1 MLNYPA
7 TKCARIRF
15 NTKLCGIFSS
25 LKLNKSFSIFY
36 LKTKQRVTPRETN
49 KLNQELYLFHRACL
63 VKSFDV
69 REAKKSDYTKVERL
83 INNLGSKESILRDL
97 TIYLKSRK
105 DPNGVDIQV
114 YVAEILG
121 RIVGVAVIRQEEDI
135 EFLRSTY
142 NIEDFIL
149 YTQHRREEHGHVNHF
164 ALMPIFSFLTK
175 YFIREILRKSN
186 KTSLYYPI
194 YPEYANIDIAE
205 K

>member
-1 MLNYPA
+1 
-7 TKCARIRF
+7 
-15 NTKLCGIFSS
+15 
-25 LKLNKSFSIFY
+25 
-36 LKTKQRVTPRETN
+36 
-49 KLNQELYLFHRACL
+49 
-63 VKSFDV
+63 
-69 REAKKSDYTKVERL
+69 
-83 INNLGSKESILRDL
+83 
-97 TIYLKSRK
+97 
-105 DPNGVDIQV
+105 
-114 YVAEILG
+114 
-121 RIVGVAVIRQEEDI
+121 VAVIRQEEDI